1 MTDNST
7 RETFERTVR
16 ATWSDSYSFARYS
29 DDHYT
34 DEVLEGMWWAWQ
46 INCPQFTALCHS
58 KSKQIGKPVGYLIEN
73 EAGGLAAVHNLGR
86 VTWLDDCVAGRV
98 EREDRA
104 QDGGEPVAWMGRHP
118 GRITGFFESE
128 HDAELSFGFEG
139 CTITAL
145 CALPLRKHGDGFVKC
160 SEQMPENNENVQV
173 FPILEHSDN
182 EPVHVAFRRSDQWEY
197 IWCGSVYHLSE
208 RKITH
213 WRALSYPSVQEQ

>member
-1 MTDNST
+1 MSDS
-7 RETFERTVR
+7 RLDFEHAVR
-16 ATWSDSYSFARYS
+16 DKWSDSYSFERAAFGGYA
-29 DDHYT
+29 

-46 INCPQFTALCHS
+46 A
-58 KSKQIGKPVGYLIEN
+58 
-73 EAGGLAAVHNLGR
+73 
-86 VTWLDDCVAGRV
+86 
-98 EREDRA
+98 RA
-104 QDGGEPVAWMGRHP
+104 QDSGEPVAWMGRHP

-145 CALPLRKHGDGFVKC
+145 YTRPLRKHGDGFVKC

-182 EPVHVAFRRSDQWEY
+182 EPVHVAFRCSGQWEY
-197 IWCGSVYHLSE
+197 IWCGSVYHLPE

-213 WRALSYPSVQEQ
+213 WRALSYPSVQEQES